1 MPDEW
6 DGRAEDT
13 DEEPDEIAPGDPDY
27 DLSEAHGW
35 DWEPKPA
42 RNVFLSPLVLMGIS
56 LLLVLALLLPALVTL
71 TR

>member
-6 DGRAEDT
+6 DGPAGNAD
-13 DEEPDEIAPGDPDY
+13 DETDEIAPGDPDY

-42 RNVFLSPLVLMGIS
+42 RPFFLSPLVLTGIS
-56 LLLVLALLLPALVTL
+56 LLLVLALLLPMLVTL

>member
-6 DGRAEDT
+6 DDNAGAA
-13 DEEPDEIAPGDPDY
+13 DEEQDEFAPGSPDY

-35 DWEPKPA
+35 DWEPRPPRPFFLRPA
-42 RNVFLSPLVLMGIS
+42 VLVVIS
-56 LLLVLALLLPALVTL
+56 LLLVLALLLPAMLTL